1 MHVDGNTE
9 TDVTASASTYFT
21 ITEDGDR
28 RVIVPKDNTDYTIT
42 IADGIEHGTLT
53 GAATAKYMEKV
64 TITATPDFG
73 YRLSRLVV
81 KDAQNNNVESTGNS
95 FFMPKSN
102 VTVSAVFEQGTHGTT
117 EFEWLYQTGPKPEDI
132 VLETIYDGVTTVNIQ
147 NREMSYKIRKYE
159 GNTYYRFLLDN
170 NTYDANIPYA
180 GGTGE
185 FYESGNPTNFVVPYD
200 GETGYYDITMTD
212 TGNGKWSVSILKTVA
227 VMDAVPDQT
236 YSGSAITPEP
246 LVIAGSLSLTK
257 GTDYVYSYTNN
268 TDAGTAKVI
277 ATFQGDYESLG
288 SVEKEFTIL
297 PSTVIV
303 NVTGN
308 GTVTYNDKS
317 AASGETFGVAADK
330 GTDVTLTL
338 TPENG
343 YAVRSVEYGY
353 TNSNGMTTIGA
364 KLPINGTTA
373 TLTVPNDLKDGTYV
387 NLTVTF
393 VSALAGG
400 ADEASAVALTDNT
413 VTNLAGG
420 WYKVNSNIT
429 FGHTLNL
436 LGDTHLIIDDG
447 KTMTVNTATSKGIL
461 SDYTLFVSGEGTLSV
476 TTTGNYGIAVCV
488 GNYVQ
493 TGATVTAS
501 GYIGIRCTD
510 DFIAFNFDND
520 FTFSGGQ
527 LTATG
532 NSEGIWAD
540 NDITLSCTNATDFI
554 QASSYSSG
562 YGAVKIADGKAL
574 TDGSKYYIGD
584 GNALSSSAISAI
596 AGKTLKP
603 GLLLIDNADNSAQ
616 INALGGLQ
624 TTAILQGRKLW
635 KDGAWNTLC
644 LPFDVTIAGSVLD
657 GTGVVARTLTEASI
671 EGTTLNLTFGDA
683 VTTLTAGVPYIIKWT
698 KDDEHPTITDP
709 VFSGVTIDASDNS
722 FDNGVSGDERVRFLG
737 TYKSTTFTDE
747 DKSILF
753 LGAENA
759 LYYPQPDIDTENP
772 ANSKYPT
779 IGAQRAYF
787 KIGEDDAPQQARR
800 LTAFNIDFGDEQTGI
815 VSVSKDSGSEGMAGA
830 WFSLDGVRIDGKPTR
845 KGLYIHNG
853 RKEVVK

>member
-1 MHVDGNTE
+1 
-9 TDVTASASTYFT
+9 
-21 ITEDGDR
+21 
-28 RVIVPKDNTDYTIT
+28 
-42 IADGIEHGTLT
+42 
-53 GAATAKYMEKV
+53 
-64 TITATPDFG
+64 
-73 YRLSRLVV
+73 
-81 KDAQNNNVESTGNS
+81 
-95 FFMPKSN
+95 
-102 VTVSAVFEQGTHGTT
+102 
-117 EFEWLYQTGPKPEDI
+117 
-132 VLETIYDGVTTVNIQ
+132 
-147 NREMSYKIRKYE
+147 
-159 GNTYYRFLLDN
+159 
-170 NTYDANIPYA
+170 
-180 GGTGE
+180 
-185 FYESGNPTNFVVPYD
+185 
-200 GETGYYDITMTD
+200 
-212 TGNGKWSVSILKTVA
+212 
-227 VMDAVPDQT
+227 
-236 YSGSAITPEP
+236 
-246 LVIAGSLSLTK
+246 
-257 GTDYVYSYTNN
+257 
-268 TDAGTAKVI
+268 
-277 ATFQGDYESLG
+277 
-288 SVEKEFTIL
+288 
-297 PSTVIV
+297 
-303 NVTGN
+303 
-308 GTVTYNDKS
+308 
-317 AASGETFGVAADK
+317 
-330 GTDVTLTL
+330 
-338 TPENG
+338 
-343 YAVRSVEYGY
+343 
-353 TNSNGMTTIGA
+353 
-364 KLPINGTTA
+364 
-373 TLTVPNDLKDGTYV
+373 
-387 NLTVTF
+387 
-393 VSALAGG
+393 
-400 ADEASAVALTDNT
+400 
-413 VTNLAGG
+413 
-420 WYKVNSNIT
+420 
-429 FGHTLNL
+429 
-436 LGDTHLIIDDG
+436 
-447 KTMTVNTATSKGIL
+447 MTVNTATSKGIL

-554 QASSYSSG
+554 QASSYRSV
-562 YGAVKIADGKAL
+562 YGAVKIAEGKMLVDA